1 MIFVSFVFA
10 LAVFMIVGAAAEVI
24 SAVVGMVTRVAATPS
39 ATAAMTSGVRIE
51 VDNEKI
57 GAKAACF
64 CDFIVTFAP
73 NVGGAG
79 PLSVAALPCS
89 HAASASDHE
98 DSNVMNQKIYNLED
112 FATQYHLSDIFGAYA
127 AHLAVTAGEGA
138 TLVDMMAE
146 RTLFTKLLLV
156 ERGSCRLVDAD
167 GEGQGAVL
175 SRASLLV
182 VSVRDTAQLCDVSP
196 DFEAEC
202 VLVDESFAPHAS
214 HYRLTDEKYK
224 SMQDIFHFMRDIV
237 RHQHIN
243 KIEMIQ
249 SMVNVLRLIIDELP
263 YTQRSISHDL
273 GHKKAVYEVF
283 LHHLYR
289 NFRKERQIRFYADKL
304 NLSAPYLSRLVK
316 EISGST
322 INDHVTSLLYK
333 EICNMLTQTDMTM
346 GEIADHLNFSDQSAL
361 TNFFKQRSGMTPIA
375 YRNR

>member
-1 MIFVSFVFA
+1 MV
-10 LAVFMIVGAAAEVI
+10 VGAVAEGI
-24 SAVVGMVTRVAATPS
+24 SAVVWMVTRVAEMPS
-39 ATAAMTSGVRIE
+39 ATAAMTSEVRIE
-51 VDNEKI
+51 GDNVKI

-79 PLSVAALPCS
+79 PLSVAELPCS

-98 DSNVMNQKIYNLED
+98 DSNGMNQKIYNLED

-167 GEGQGAVL
+167 GEGPDAVL

-182 VSVRDTAQLCDVSP
+182 VSVRDTAQLHDVSP

-202 VLVDESFAPHAS
+202 VLVDESFALHAS
-214 HYRLTDEKYK
+214 HNRLTDEKYK

-273 GHKKAVYEVF
+273 GHKKVVYEVF